1 MSAKPCNFFAWAVV
15 AMLGLHAD
23 QALSAVS
30 CSASTSGVSVTGYAS
45 EQTTGWS
52 TTGSVTVTCA
62 RTKSSDATLV
72 YFALGVD
79 GGLNLQGSQSRAKL
93 STGPSFLNYA
103 LWQNTAL
110 TSAWTNVSGTTGTRL
125 RGQVNFGASTV
136 YSASTSVPYYMNAQ
150 SAQVVPT
157 GLYTDTQTLLV
168 YSDVVSDA
176 VAASAKRED
185 STTTLPVQITVL
197 ENCVFS
203 SLPGDVTFAYTSFQ
217 PQAAVASTS
226 FSVRCPSGTPYT
238 LNLDANQGTLLGL
251 TYSLVLSPAGT
262 FTGTGLPQN
271 ASITGSIAPG
281 QSGTCSALSCQASA
295 ARTLTIVY

>member
-1 MSAKPCNFFAWAVV
+1 MRSTPCSFFAWAVV

-217 PQAAVASTS
+217 RQAAVASTS